1 MKYSNDTIGNQ
12 TRDLP
17 ACSAVPQIVKVVVII
32 VIVLIVV
39 VVRTTEAYIKS
50 SDFGLSFR
58 QFVTLGKW
66 PELLDGG
73 KPI

>member
-12 TRDLP
+12 TRNLP
-17 ACSAVPQIVKVVVII
+17 ACSAVPQIVKVVVVI